1 MVGQVEY
8 SSRNREL
15 RRYSAEGGRGYD
27 VWGQLEYILAQVGY
41 VPSLP
46 PLVNL
51 FVLKAGK
58 HFGNTE
64 IPLN

>member
-41 VPSLP
+41 VPPPP
-46 PLVNL
+46 PLGYFFL
-51 FVLKAGK
+51 LKAAK

-64 IPLN
+64 IAPN